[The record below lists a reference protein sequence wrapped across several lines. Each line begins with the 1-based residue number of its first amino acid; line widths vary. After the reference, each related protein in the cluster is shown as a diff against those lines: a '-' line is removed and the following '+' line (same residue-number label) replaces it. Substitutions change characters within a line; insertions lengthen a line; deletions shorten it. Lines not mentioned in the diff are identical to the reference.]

1 MASVMSIYH
10 RTGRPHRELTED
22 VRRVLEAV
30 GRATPFEEV
39 VRALGSRD
47 CVDVLAC
54 LAALEAQGLVES
66 VPAQWLDA
74 ACDFEAWEPAPLA

>member
-10 RTGRPHRELTED
+10 RTGRPHCGLTEHAQ
-22 VRRVLEAV
+22 RVLEAV
-30 GRATPFEEV
+30 GRATPFDEI

-54 LAALEAQGLVES
+54 LAALEEQGLVES
-66 VPAQWLDA
+66 VPAQWLDI
-74 ACDFEAWEPAPLA
+74 ACDFEAWQPAPLA